1 MKYLGVTDVANIL
14 YRDCLRFGIDVFQSG
29 QVPQGLRE
37 QIVVNVNIQQKDIYF
52 KACFANINFIVPD
65 LEKDTANL
73 IRLEEMEK
81 MGATLEGNGWHND
94 CYYRYEP
101 DSVELIK
108 DENLDA
114 HFINV
119 RVLFEILNIR

>member
-1 MKYLGVTDVANIL
+1 M
-14 YRDCLRFGIDVFQSG
+14 
-29 QVPQGLRE
+29 
-37 QIVVNVNIQQKDIYF
+37 NIQQKDTYF
-52 KACFANINFIVPD
+52 KACFANVNFIVPD
-65 LEKDTANL
+65 LDKDTANL

-119 RVLFEILNIR
+119 RVLFEILNVR